1 MLVDLYGKDISML
14 IIVPYHSYKF
24 LEALVCIYIFTR
36 LFWIMRKS
44 YHYEFKERRCS
55 MTFFFIVII
64 VTLLSVGIQ
73 DYFIYLFEQYLDQL
87 VGVYSQTERQA
98 VACSILESAQL
109 SYILYITDD
118 VLRKIFCIPDI
129 LLCFSIILIKSST
142 DCLQGISKLDYL
154 IKVSVF
160 QVYKNENLRR
170 D

>member
-1 MLVDLYGKDISML
+1 
-14 IIVPYHSYKF
+14 
-24 LEALVCIYIFTR
+24 
-36 LFWIMRKS
+36 
-44 YHYEFKERRCS
+44 
-55 MTFFFIVII
+55 MTFFFIVIL

-98 VACSILESAQL
+98 VACSILKSAQL
-109 SYILYITDD
+109 SDILYITDD